1 MTTDPRR
8 RKGDWAVN
16 AELLR
21 EEIQDC
27 WPVRV
32 HIKSSYQD
40 IGSKR
45 KIWVVEAM
53 AVFTP
58 PLLGYPHSIHTLCTV
73 DRQYLTPYDR
83 AQYFALY
90 QLWVALDALDVP
102 PRQRP
107 QA

>member
-21 EEIQDC
+21 EEIDAI

-32 HIKSSYQD
+32 HISSAYHD
-40 IGSKR
+40 IDKKR
-45 KIWVVEAM
+45 QIWVVTAT

-58 PLLGYPHSIHTLCTV
+58 PLQGYPHSINTLVPV
-73 DRQYLTPYDR
+73 DRQFLTPYDR

-90 QLWVALDALDVP
+90 QLWVALDALNVP
-102 PRQRP
+102 LRQRP
-107 QA
+107 Q